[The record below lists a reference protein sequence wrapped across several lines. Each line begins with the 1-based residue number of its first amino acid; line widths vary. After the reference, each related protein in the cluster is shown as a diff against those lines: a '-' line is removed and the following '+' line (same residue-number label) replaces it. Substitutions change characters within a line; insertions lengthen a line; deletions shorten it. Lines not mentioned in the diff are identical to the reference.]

1 MANLSQQKRER
12 MLAFLD
18 RIREEHK
25 MDENTLIAINEIENE
40 LTRKKYGL
48 VWEEHTENVD
58 IQMETKVPVFTE
70 DKDMEIFATS
80 EKPYN
85 FLLEG
90 DNLHSLKLLE
100 KTHAGRVDVIYI
112 DPPYN
117 IGGDF
122 IYNDNY
128 VAKEDAYKHSKWLSF
143 MSHRLGIA
151 KRLLSSKGTIF
162 ISIDDNEQAPL
173 KLLCD
178 EIFGEECF
186 VADIAWQRAYSPRND
201 SKGISQE
208 KEHILSY
215 SRYANWS
222 PKKLPRTDKMN
233 SKYKNPDGDSQL
245 WRTSDAFAP
254 SAATHQGMVYAIQH
268 PFTGEMIYP
277 YNGACWPLRQSDML
291 AAMREWGDYELR
303 DLKDEHKRAG
313 VCGVSVESVRK
324 GVMGIV
330 LVTPV
335 EEAKKHAE
343 EIMAKGPWPKFFF
356 TKKGKGG
363 IARKTY
369 LIDTNGRVVTNLW
382 PFSEVGHTDEAKK
395 EIKAIFSNQKV
406 FDTPKPTRLLKR
418 IIQIAADDDS
428 IILDFFA
435 GSGTT
440 AQAVLELNK
449 EDGGNR
455 RFILC
460 TNNENGICENVTYPR
475 VKTVITGIRPDG
487 SEYSDGIPSNLKYY
501 RTDFVPKS
509 AYEMQ
514 DGLLDHIREMVQLEH
529 GIDLDDRQYVIIM
542 DDDAADEL
550 EENWDEYPELKGIYI
565 SSDVLLTAE
574 QQKLFESVDL
584 NIIPEYYFEAE
595 LREAGQAL

>member
-58 IQMETKVPVFTE
+58 IRMETNVPVFAE
-70 DKDMEIFATS
+70 DGAKEIAAAPGEEF
-80 EKPYN
+80 N

-100 KTHAGRVDVIYI
+100 KTHEGRIGVIYI

-117 IGGDF
+117 TGNKEF
-122 IYNDNY
+122 IYDD
-128 VAKEDAYKHSKWLSF
+128 KMIGEDDGYRHSKWISF
-143 MSHRLGIA
+143 MKNRLNIA
-151 KRLLSSKGTIF
+151 WNLLCDHGVIF
-162 ISIDDNEQAPL
+162 ISIDDREQANL

-178 EIFGEECF
+178 ELFGERCF
-186 VADIAWQRAYSPRND
+186 MSTFVWQKRYSPDVRRVISDAHEYILCYSKDPTVFKEFRNLIPLGEAQTKQF
-201 SKGISQE
+201 S
-208 KEHILSY
+208 
-215 SRYANWS
+215 
-222 PKKLPRTDKMN
+222 
-233 SKYKNPDGDSQL
+233 NPDNDP
-245 WRTSDAFAP
+245 R
-254 SAATHQGMVYAIQH
+254 
-268 PFTGEMIYP
+268 
-277 YNGACWPLRQSDML
+277 
-291 AAMREWGDYELR
+291 
-303 DLKDEHKRAG
+303 
-313 VCGVSVESVRK
+313 
-324 GVMGIV
+324 
-330 LVTPV
+330 
-335 EEAKKHAE
+335 
-343 EIMAKGPWPKFFF
+343 GPWKSDNF
-356 TKKGKGG
+356 TAPGWRPNQMYE
-363 IARKTY
+363 IT
-369 LIDTNGRVVTNLW
+369 LPSGRVVTPPEGRCWRVTKEGFEKFKAEGKMIYGRDGDGAPAVKRFLSEMPGMIPW
-382 PFSEVGHTDEAKK
+382 TWLPQEEVGHTQEGNRQLRTILGK
-395 EIKAIFSNQKV
+395 QL
-406 FDTPKPTRLLKR
+406 FDYPKPVRLIKR
-418 IIQIAADDDS
+418 FLQIASQRDS
-428 IILDFFA
+428 IVLDFFA

-487 SEYSDGIPSNLKYY
+487 SEYSDGIPANLKYY

-514 DGLLDHIREMVQLEH
+514 EDLLGHMKEMVQIEH
-529 GIDLDDRQYVIIM
+529 GIDLDDRRYVIIM

-550 EENWDEYPELKGIYI
+550 EENWDEYPDLKGIYI

-574 QQKLFESVDL
+574 QQTLFESVDL

>member
-18 RIREEHK
+18 RIR
-25 MDENTLIAINEIENE
+25 DENKDKEDVLIAINEIENE

-70 DKDMEIFATS
+70 DKGREILPVP
-80 EKPYN
+80 EEGCN

-100 KTHAGRVDVIYI
+100 KTHAGRIDTIYI

-117 IGGDF
+117 TGNNDF
-122 IYNDNY
+122 TYADNI
-128 VAKEDAYKHSKWLSF
+128 VGRDDGFRHSKWLSF
-143 MSHRLGIA
+143 LFSRLTVV
-151 KRLLSSKGTIF
+151 RSLLSPDGIIF

-173 KLLCD
+173 RLLCD
-178 EIFGEECF
+178 EIYGEDNF
-186 VADIAWQRAYSPRND
+186 IVQFIWQKRTSPDARKSISTAHEYVLAYAKN
-201 SKGISQE
+201 
-208 KEHILSY
+208 KELAETRI
-215 SRYANWS
+215 N
-222 PKKLPRTDKMN
+222 KLPLDDDDAK
-233 SKYKNPDGDSQL
+233 KYKNPDNDPRGPWVSTDFG
-245 WRTSDAFAP
+245 A
-254 SAATHQGMVYAIQH
+254 QGYRPNQMYTITT
-268 PFTGEMIYP
+268 P
-277 YNGACWPLRQSDML
+277 
-291 AAMREWGDYELR
+291 
-303 DLKDEHKRAG
+303 AG
-313 VCGVSVESVRK
+313 VKYTPPDGRCWVNTEDVFLNQVVDGRIWFGSDGK
-324 GVMGIV
+324 GVPRRKLFLSEREGKTV
-330 LVTPV
+330 WSFLPNS
-335 EEAKKHAE
+335 EAGHSQEGTQELKK
-343 EIMAKGPWPKFFF
+343 IF
-356 TKKGKGG
+356 
-363 IARKTY
+363 KT
-369 LIDTNGRVVTNLW
+369 TT
-382 PFSEVGHTDEAKK
+382 A
-395 EIKAIFSNQKV
+395 
-406 FDTPKPTRLLKR
+406 FDYPKPSRLIKRLL
-418 IIQIAADDDS
+418 QIASKKDS
-428 IILDFFA
+428 LILDFFA

-440 AQAVLELNK
+440 AQAVLELNR

-487 SEYSDGIPSNLKYY
+487 SVYSDGIPANVKYY

-529 GIDLDDRQYVIIM
+529 GIDLDDRQYIIIM

-550 EENWDEYPELKGIYI
+550 EENWDEYPELKGIYM
-565 SSDVLLTAE
+565 SSDVLLTGTQQALFDGAE
-574 QQKLFESVDL
+574 L
-584 NIIPEYYFEAE
+584 NVIPEYYFEAE